1 MDKASVLAALEAHGV
16 KADGKQNL
24 GRLQNQLEKVK
35 IVTAVRG
42 ASSEEI
48 INVCIKHG
56 IDTRRSVDRKVAKLI
71 KLYQVSFH

>member
-24 GRLQNQLEKVK
+24 SRLQNQLEKVK

-48 INVCIKHG
+48 IDVSIKHG

-71 KLYQVSFH
+71 KLYQFSFH